1 MREVNH
7 SFNIVILSV
16 FMGWAALLSTS
27 LVQAKEKM
35 PLVEET
41 IVVSS
46 GALVTWV
53 SQQKASRYLWQQ
65 TAGLKV
71 HIEHPKAKQLSF
83 IAPKVTKLNSLVFEL
98 KTTEAGA
105 WKLPHVTTIL
115 TVEVKP

>member
-7 SFNIVILSV
+7 SFNIVVLSV
-16 FMGWAALLSTS
+16 FMGWTTLLSTTM
-27 LVQAKEKM
+27 VQAKEKM

-46 GALVTWV
+46 AALVKWP
-53 SQQKASRYLWQQ
+53 SQQRASRYLWQQ
-65 TAGLKV
+65 VAGLKV
-71 HIEHPKAKQLSF
+71 DIENAKSKELSF
-83 IAPKVTKLNSLVFEL
+83 IAPEVTKFNTLVFEL